1 VSLSPEQ
8 IIIVAAEKA
17 ADLLLA
23 LVPHDKAHDILT
35 QRSVDETNRLADVA
49 EQLKFGG

>member
-1 VSLSPEQ
+1 VTPEQ
-8 IIIVAAEKA
+8 IILVAAEKA
-17 ADLLLA
+17 VDLLLA
-23 LVPHDKAHDILT
+23 LVSHDKAHDILT